1 LDHLEWLY
9 PQAPF
14 TTVYVVVDNYGI
26 HKAKAVERWLAAP
39 PRWQEPGIISLAI
52 FFGRIRP
59 PAHSPRLSLIPPV
72 RAQRH
77 PAHGVTIGRLMAHLM
92 RRGRRLDHTVR
103 QPPQARDLDFDE
115 IPHVHRARVP
125 GGARHNHIPGQQ
137 GDKAAEVRQDIID
150 GEDHFRDR
158 SLLRDSAV
166 DVSGSCGVGDAH
178 AGDDARSD
186 RADPV
191 LAFDAKQRAG
201 VRVTKVLAADI
212 VAGREA
218 GDILPRP
225 LTADVAHRLADNHRH
240 FPFVIEI

>member
-59 PAHSPRLSLIPPV
+59 PAHSPRLSLIPPI

-77 PAHGVTIGRLMAHLM
+77 PAHGIAIGRLVAHLM
-92 RRGRRLDHTVR
+92 RRGWRLDHTIR
-103 QPPQARDLDFDE
+103 QPPQAGDLDFDE
-115 IPHVHRARVP
+115 ITYVHRARVP

-137 GDKAAEVRQDIID
+137 GDKAAEVSQDVID
-150 GEDHFRDR
+150 GEDHFCDR
-158 SLLRDSAV
+158 PLLRDSAI
-166 DVSGSCGVGDAH
+166 DISAQRGLADIH
-178 AGDDARSD
+178 AADDARSD
-186 RADPV
+186 RAEPV
-191 LAFDAKQRAG
+191 LAFDAQHRAG

-218 GDILPRP
+218 GDILPR
-225 LTADVAHRLADNHRH
+225 LLAADV
-240 FPFVIEI
+240 